1 MSLRNNDLIA
11 PIRTRGAM
19 RVRESE
25 AGEDRVPRPVRT
37 RGALRTRG
45 VTAGPVPRLQVERVL
60 TLKEVMTE
68 LRQQVGDL
76 PLTTLVHGWG
86 NKAPMAFVALL
97 SPLFGREDALW
108 LLPMQEPQSSPVLP
122 EIAGAVRLD
131 LSRDTA
137 QRTYRNLI
145 GDLIFFPALEV
156 TEAARVREWQQRARA
171 VVIDG
176 RGPRGDTLLRA
187 GCDAMLI
194 TYRWSGETTLE
205 EYTLS

>member
-1 MSLRNNDLIA
+1 MNLRNDDLIA
-11 PIRTRGAM
+11 PIRTRGAI

-25 AGEDRVPRPVRT
+25 AGEDRMPRPIRT

-60 TLKEVMTE
+60 TLEEIITE
-68 LRQQVGDL
+68 LRHQVGDL
-76 PLTTLVHGWG
+76 PLTALAHGWG
-86 NKAPMAFVALL
+86 SKATIAFVALL
-97 SPLFGREDALW
+97 SLLFGKEDALW
-108 LLPMQEPQSSPVLP
+108 LIPIQEPQSALP

-131 LSRDTA
+131 LSRETA

-156 TEAARVREWQQRARA
+156 TETARVREWQQRARA
-171 VVIDG
+171 VVIDS
-176 RGPRGDTLLRA
+176 RGPQSDTLLRA
-187 GCDAMLI
+187 GCEAMLI